1 MDGLLKILPAADPD
15 REWCHGSACKIV
27 FTQRFKRAGMKW
39 NIEGGQPILDLRVI
53 APSNLWSTT
62 RTSDAGS
69 QERKTSSDTTPTG
82 REPLQNC

>member
-53 APSNLWSTT
+53 APSNLWPTT

-69 QERKTSSDTTPTG
+69 QQRMTSSDTTPTG